1 MRSIQPIARGE
12 QIYNTYGDLPNADLL
27 RRYGYVISGLRDDVV
42 EVSAEL
48 IIKTIS
54 RHPETEVRRRIEILD
69 EEDIFDEY
77 GSFIR
82 Y

>member
-1 MRSIQPIARGE
+1 MRSIRSIARGE

-27 RRYGYVISGLRDDVV
+27 RRYGYVIRGSRDDVV

-54 RHPETEVRRRIEILD
+54 RHTDTEVRRRIEILD

-77 GSFIR
+77 IFFIR